1 MSRGTVVV
9 LCATMLVGCINPSD
23 DIPAPPPN
31 ADIAN
36 TAGSVTLP
44 SRIDCDGPDDELALL
59 GKLCGAA
66 TPDAVWIGTD
76 AKKGMSTALGPERG
90 PRLLIYNQLD
100 RDPGGANVAAEVKYS
115 AYVLLSVGSDDALRS
130 WSRAEPVSAGQVTT
144 ELVKF
149 EACSIS
155 WFAEG
160 TFTWRSTTLRLSWGA
175 ARPC

>member
-1 MSRGTVVV
+1 MSRGSVV
-9 LCATMLVGCINPSD
+9 LLCAALGGCFNPAD
-23 DIPAPPPN
+23 DVPAPPPN
-31 ADIAN
+31 AAISN

-44 SRIDCDGPDDELALL
+44 SRIDCDGPADELALL

-66 TPDAVWIGTD
+66 TPGAVWKGTD
-76 AKKGMSTALGPERG
+76 AKKGMSTALGPEEG
-90 PRLLIYNQLD
+90 PRLLIYNQLN
-100 RDPGGANVAAEVKYS
+100 RDPGATNVAADVQYS
-115 AYVLLSVGSDDALRS
+115 AYVLLSAGSDDALRS
-130 WSRAEPVSAGQVTT
+130 WPRAEPVSAGQVTS

>member
-1 MSRGTVVV
+1 MRRGTG
-9 LCATMLVGCINPSD
+9 LALGATLLVGCINPND
-23 DIPAPPPN
+23 DVPAPPPN
-31 ADIAN
+31 PAISN
-36 TAGSVTLP
+36 VAGSVTLP
-44 SRIDCDGPDDELALL
+44 SRIDCSGPADEVALL

-66 TPDAVWIGTD
+66 TPDAVWTGTD
-76 AKKGMSTALGPERG
+76 AKKGMSTALGPEQG

-100 RDPGGANVAAEVKYS
+100 RDPGVVNVAAEVKYS
-115 AYVLLSVGSDDALRS
+115 AYILLSAGSDDALRS
-130 WSRAEPVSAGQVTT
+130 WSKAEPVSGGQVTS

-149 EACSIS
+149 EACSTS